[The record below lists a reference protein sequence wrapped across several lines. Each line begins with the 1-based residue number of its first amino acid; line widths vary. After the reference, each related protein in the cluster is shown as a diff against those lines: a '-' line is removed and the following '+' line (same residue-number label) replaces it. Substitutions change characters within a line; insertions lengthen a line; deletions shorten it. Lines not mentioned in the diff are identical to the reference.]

1 MAYGKTVRIYFEDGT
16 PSGIRHAEVVGWTGQ
31 ALFCPR
37 TCIDQLKNWPEA
49 QRPGVYFLFGEESS
63 QADPIAYIGEAE
75 VVLDRL
81 TQHKAKDFWRE
92 AIIFTN
98 KDDNLTK
105 SHVRYLEARLVGIA
119 KEAQRYL
126 LENGNVP
133 QQPLLP
139 RSDRDAME
147 EFIIH
152 SRILL
157 AALGHRVLDPVAAP
171 AKAMPVL
178 PEPIG
183 KGPGEAP
190 SPPTTSDVWYLNYKH
205 AKARGIRTDEGF
217 VVLAGSE
224 ASIHEMSSLGQG
236 WSALRQDLIKAG
248 ILKLEGDMYVF
259 TKDRLF
265 GSSSAAAAIVTGQ
278 RRNGPESWKNSN
290 DQSLKQVEASQ

>member
-157 AALGHRVLDPVAAP
+157 AALGHRVLDPVAVP
-171 AKAMPVL
+171 AKAIPVSL
-178 PEPIG
+178 EPARNG
-183 KGPGEAP
+183 SVEDPQ
-190 SPPTTSDVWYLNYKH
+190 PPVTSDIWFLNYKH
-205 AKARGIRTDEGF
+205 AKARGIRTEEGF

-224 ASIHEMSSLGQG
+224 ASIHETSTISPG
-236 WSALRQDLIKAG
+236 WSAMRKDLVNSG
-248 ILKLEGDMYVF
+248 ILKLQGDVYVF
-259 TKDRLF
+259 TKARLF
-265 GSSSAAAAIVTGQ
+265 GSSSAAAAVVAGQ
-278 RRNGPESWKNSN
+278 QRSGPDSWKNAN
-290 DQSLKQVEASQ
+290 GQSLKQVEASQ